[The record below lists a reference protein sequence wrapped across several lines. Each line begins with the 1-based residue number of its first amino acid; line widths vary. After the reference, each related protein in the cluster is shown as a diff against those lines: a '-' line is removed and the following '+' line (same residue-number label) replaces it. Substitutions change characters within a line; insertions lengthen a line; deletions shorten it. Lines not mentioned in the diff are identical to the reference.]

1 MKESYNR
8 SIEREGVNGLL
19 IIKALYGKFQNTI
32 DMSNEDDDN
41 LLEVT
46 VPLQLLVKDHSL
58 VISALTNKVIIK
70 YYHLK

>member
-19 IIKALYGKFQNTI
+19 IIKAFYGK
-32 DMSNEDDDN
+32 
-41 LLEVT
+41 LLETLDSLTNDDENVLDVT

-58 VISALTNKVIIK
+58 EISASTNRVSSF
-70 YYHLK
+70 